1 MNKMRKLLL
10 GTGAV
15 LLSLALFLTGRTISK
30 YVNEREQDAPIKAAA
45 FYFESNYLTEDNHEY
60 KLNYDTQSI
69 EIELYNFE
77 NALRISQV
85 DCKYTVSVETMDES
99 FSLTENEYT
108 AEALATGV
116 TKRVVLDGLKAGFQY
131 KVTVKAQ
138 GGYEKTLSATFTV
151 ANAPDGVYMN
161 IENTDHFVLLTVWT
175 ENVKGTASIRV
186 PAGLIPDATDPTLHG
201 VKNYTNDKYT
211 EFSFTDATSFVSEFA
226 SHSYRFFKT
235 ADYQSGEFAVEVN
248 GIIAENGSLK

>member
-10 GTGAV
+10 GIGAV

-60 KLNYDTQSI
+60 KLNYNTQSI

-77 NALRISQV
+77 NALRISQI
-85 DCKYTVSVETMDES
+85 DTKYTVSVETEDES
-99 FSLTENEYT
+99 FSLTDNVYT
-108 AEALATGV
+108 AKALEAV
-116 TKRVVLDGLKAGFQY
+116 TTKVLLNGLKAGFQY

-175 ENVKGTASIRV
+175 EDVKGTASIRV
-186 PAGLIPDATDPTLHG
+186 PAGLIPDATDSTLHG